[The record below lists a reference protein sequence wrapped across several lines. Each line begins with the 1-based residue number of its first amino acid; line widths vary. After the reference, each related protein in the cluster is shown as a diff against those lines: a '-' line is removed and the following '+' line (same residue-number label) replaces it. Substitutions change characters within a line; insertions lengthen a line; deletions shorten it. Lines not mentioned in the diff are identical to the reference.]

1 MNVPLLDLKA
11 QYAGLREETQK
22 VLNEILESQYFIG
35 GPYVAK
41 LEEAV
46 AQYSGT
52 AEAVGVSS
60 GTDALLAALMALGV
74 YRSPLDMGPVDEVII
89 PTYTFFATAG
99 CVWRAGARPV
109 FADIDPDTY
118 NIDVDSLE
126 SKITP
131 QTKAIIPVHLYG
143 QCADM
148 EKVSAIAKKHG
159 LAVIEDGA
167 QAIGASRNGV
177 KVGNFGNCAGLSFF
191 PSKNLGGLGDGG
203 MIVTNDSTLAQKLR
217 EIRNHGMEPKYYHKH
232 VGGNFRLDA
241 MQAAGISVK
250 LPHLDKWGE
259 MRRRNASV
267 YDAGFG
273 DVEEIKRPVIKNG
286 NRSIY
291 NQYVISVPNRDAL
304 MAHLKEKGIGCE
316 IYYPLPLHMQ
326 ECFAKLGY
334 RKGDFPRAEYAAEH
348 TLALPIYPELTREQ
362 HDYVSAEVKNGLV
375 NGA

>member
-1 MNVPLLDLKA
+1 MEQKSKNKKCPRCELNYIEEDKEYCDVCLAEMQGSKLKFADLDDD
-11 QYAGLREETQK
+11 EEDEKTELCPVCGENYMRPGEK
-22 VLNEILESQYFIG
+22 MCDECKKNSEY
-35 GPYVAK
+35 
-41 LEEAV
+41 EE
-46 AQYSGT
+46 
-52 AEAVGVSS
+52 
-60 GTDALLAALMALGV
+60 D
-74 YRSPLDMGPVDEVII
+74 
-89 PTYTFFATAG
+89 
-99 CVWRAGARPV
+99 
-109 FADIDPDTY
+109 ADIDPDTY

-362 HDYVSAEVKNGLV
+362 LDYVIAEVKNGLV
-375 NGA
+375 KGA

>member
-203 MIVTNDSTLAQKLR
+203 MIVTNDRTLAQKLR

-362 HDYVSAEVKNGLV
+362 LDYVIAEVKNGLV
-375 NGA
+375 KGA

>member
-22 VLNEILESQYFIG
+22 VLNDILESQYFIG

-60 GTDALLAALMALGV
+60 GTDALLAALMELGV

-118 NIDVDSLE
+118 NIDADSLE

-148 EKVSAIAKKHG
+148 EKISAIAKKHG

-167 QAIGASRNGV
+167 QAIGSSRNGV

-203 MIVTNDSTLAQKLR
+203 MIVTNDRTLAQKLR

-259 MRRRNASV
+259 MRRHNASV
-267 YDAGFG
+267 YDAGFEG
-273 DVEEIKRPVIKNG
+273 VEEVKRPVIKNG

-362 HDYVSAEVKNGLV
+362 LDYVIAEVRNGLV
-375 NGA
+375 KKA

>member
-267 YDAGFG
+267 YDAGFE

-362 HDYVSAEVKNGLV
+362 LDYVIAEVKNGLV
-375 NGA
+375 KGA

>member
-1 MNVPLLDLKA
+1 
-11 QYAGLREETQK
+11 
-22 VLNEILESQYFIG
+22 
-35 GPYVAK
+35 
-41 LEEAV
+41 
-46 AQYSGT
+46 
-52 AEAVGVSS
+52 
-60 GTDALLAALMALGV
+60 
-74 YRSPLDMGPVDEVII
+74 
-89 PTYTFFATAG
+89 
-99 CVWRAGARPV
+99 
-109 FADIDPDTY
+109 
-118 NIDVDSLE
+118 
-126 SKITP
+126 
-131 QTKAIIPVHLYG
+131 
-143 QCADM
+143 
-148 EKVSAIAKKHG
+148 
-159 LAVIEDGA
+159 
-167 QAIGASRNGV
+167 
-177 KVGNFGNCAGLSFF
+177 
-191 PSKNLGGLGDGG
+191 

-362 HDYVSAEVKNGLV
+362 LDYVIAEVKNGLV
-375 NGA
+375 KGA